1 MSAGRA
7 SSFGAMAAA
16 AGLARVTRVNDG
28 GSDLCNE
35 LTEEEIEKV
44 LRG

>member
-1 MSAGRA
+1 MAAGRA

-28 GSDLCNE
+28 GGDPCNE
-35 LTEEEIEKV
+35 LTEKEIEKAV
-44 LRG
+44 RG